1 MSEFRDNALID
12 AASDAV
18 TRRVRTRY
26 APSPTGS
33 PHVGNLRTA
42 LFSYLLAKRFGGDFL
57 LRVEDTDQ
65 TRLVPGALKDII
77 ASLRAM
83 GIMYDE
89 GPDAISIAALDKE
102 KYGDVPTDDLPSF
115 TGGHGPYFQSQR
127 LNRYREIVDTLIAD
141 GKAYYAFE
149 TKEELDQQRAVCEAR
164 KVPFLYNRQYRDYE
178 TVEAKRRIDA
188 GEECVVRFKMPLTG
202 TIEADD
208 AIRGTLTWDAT
219 SQDDFVILKA
229 DGFPP
234 YHLAAIV
241 DDHDMQISHVLRG
254 EEWIPSYPKHIAL
267 IRGLGWEP
275 PVFVHTPSVLGGD
288 KKKLAKRSGARPVTG
303 TIYDKQN
310 GEPIH
315 GYIDHEGVLP
325 EALFNFLALVGWSPG
340 DDTEVMP
347 RDEIIRKFDV
357 SGISPSPGIFD
368 MDKLYWMN
376 GVYVRELPQAV
387 LAERSL
393 PYLQRANLV
402 TAEPDEATREYV
414 TQVLALEQERIKVLS
429 ETPEISEYF
438 FLPLPNYNEKSAE
451 KWLRKA
457 GAKEYLSDLAA
468 LLADL
473 QDWSHDAIEEATR
486 TIGAKHNRERG
497 DITHPV
503 RVAVSGRENGPGL
516 FEMMAVLGR
525 ERVLTRLSH
534 VVSGV

>member
-1 MSEFRDNALID
+1 
-12 AASDAV
+12 
-18 TRRVRTRY
+18 
-26 APSPTGS
+26 
-33 PHVGNLRTA
+33 
-42 LFSYLLAKRFGGDFL
+42 
-57 LRVEDTDQ
+57 
-65 TRLVPGALKDII
+65 
-77 ASLRAM
+77 M

-89 GPDAISIAALDKE
+89 GPDAVSIAALDKE
-102 KYGDVPTDDLPSF
+102 KYGEVPTDDLPSF
-115 TGGHGPYFQSQR
+115 SGGHGPYFQSQR
-127 LNRYREIVDTLIAD
+127 LSRYREVVDTLLAE

-164 KVPFLYNRQYRDYE
+164 KVPFLYNRQYRDFDP
-178 TVEAKRRIDA
+178 TEAKRRVDA

-202 TIEADD
+202 TIEAED

-267 IRGLGWEP
+267 IRELGWES
-275 PVFVHTPSVLGGD
+275 PVFIHTPSVLGPD
-288 KKKLAKRSGARPVTG
+288 KKKLSKRNGAKPVQG
-303 TIYDKQN
+303 IIYDKN
-310 GEPIH
+310 TGEPIH
-315 GYIDHEGVLP
+315 GYVDHDGVLP

-340 DDTEVMP
+340 DDAEVMP
-347 RDEIIRKFDV
+347 RDEIVRKFDV

-368 MDKLYWMN
+368 IEKLYWMN
-376 GVYVRELPQAV
+376 GMYIRELPQAV

-393 PYLQRANLV
+393 PYLQKANLV
-402 TAEPDEATREYV
+402 PSEPDEATHEYV
-414 TQVLALEQERIKVLS
+414 TKVIALEQERIKVLS
-429 ETPEISEYF
+429 ETPEICEYF

-451 KWLRKA
+451 KWLRKS

-473 QDWSHDAIEEATR
+473 QDWSHDPIEQATR

-525 ERVLTRLSH
+525 ERVLARLSH
-534 VVSGV
+534 VVGGV